1 MVLSVINP
9 KLQSKPCDQDQLLII
24 VVVTFVGL
32 LKNCGSLTELTAV
45 TQFGQC
51 FFVYIS

>member
-9 KLQSKPCDQDQLLII
+9 KLHSKPCDQDQLLII

-32 LKNCGSLTELTAV
+32 LKNCGLLTELTAV